1 MSPQAHFSIECPLK
15 LSHIHSLK
23 HPHTPLQQNASLL
36 QYAVLHRA
44 PEAGQL
50 HCDTPLQSTWHAP
63 THFHTHHDEYPHK
76 LFCKCFLLL
85 NLSLSPNTHTRQQIQ
100 FDIMFTLMAYIC
112 SHLLKYL
119 QCQTHIN
126 KHIFTIHSE
135 TRPQMSMIHFDE
147 LHTWNCGDA
156 AVSDHTWANV
166 SVSTSWGSPDEV
178 KQ

>member
-23 HPHTPLQQNASLL
+23 HPHTPCVKNASLL

-50 HCDTPLQSTWHAP
+50 HYDTPLQSTWHAP

-76 LFCKCFLLL
+76 LFCKCVSSFSIS
-85 NLSLSPNTHTRQQIQ
+85 LSLPTHTHQQIQ
-100 FDIMFTLMAYIC
+100 FEIMVTFNGL
-112 SHLLKYL
+112 HLLTLVKKSPMSHPY
-119 QCQTHIN
+119 QQTY
-126 KHIFTIHSE
+126 IHHSLIS
-135 TRPQMSMIHFDE
+135 RPQMSMIYFDE

-156 AVSDHTWANV
+156 AVSDRTWANV

>member
-1 MSPQAHFSIECPLK
+1 MSPQAYFSMSFYWNCPY
-15 LSHIHSLK
+15 IRSLK
-23 HPHTPLQQNASLL
+23 HPHIPLQQNASLL

-50 HCDTPLQSTWHAP
+50 HYDTPLQSTWHAP
-63 THFHTHHDEYPHK
+63 THHDEYPHK

-85 NLSLSPNTHTRQQIQ
+85 YLSLLPTPHTSRYSSISCSHS
-100 FDIMFTLMAYIC
+100 MAYIC

-119 QCQTHIN
+119 QCHTHIN

-156 AVSDHTWANV
+156 AVSDRTWANV
-166 SVSTSWGSPDEV
+166 SVSTSWENPDEV